1 MVGPISESLLQ
12 LEAFKGAAGAYGF
25 RNYVSEVF
33 ELAADDQGV
42 LILFTGVSIL
52 SSGITA
58 LFFKG

>member
-33 ELAADDQGV
+33 EPGLTTRV
-42 LILFTGVSIL
+42 Y
-52 SSGITA
+52 SSCSPA
-58 LFFKG
+58 